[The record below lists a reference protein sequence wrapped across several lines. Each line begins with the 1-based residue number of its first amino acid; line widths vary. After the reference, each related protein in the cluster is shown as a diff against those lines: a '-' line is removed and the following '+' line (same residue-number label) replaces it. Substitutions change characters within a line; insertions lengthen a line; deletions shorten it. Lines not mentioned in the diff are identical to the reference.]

1 MDDLVDRPQTD
12 PPSRTLAS
20 CPECAAQMPAAA
32 VFCPA
37 CGRPMPVA
45 AKAHAKIGILTENI
59 AGALAYFTFLPAVV
73 FLLLKPYSGNRFVR
87 FHSLQ
92 CLLLWG
98 AAILA
103 GLALKVAG
111 LLLLFIP
118 MLGQLFMVVVSVVIV
133 LAAIAIWLVLVVKAA
148 QGEMFKLILLG
159 AFAQK
164 QSDAL

>member
-12 PPSRTLAS
+12 LASRTLVS

-37 CGRPMPVA
+37 CGRAMPVA
-45 AKAHAKIGILTENI
+45 TKAHAKIGILTENI

-73 FLLLKPYSGNRFVR
+73 LLFLKPYSRNRFVR
-87 FHSLQ
+87 FHSVQ

-103 GLALKVAG
+103 GLTLKVAG

-118 MLGQLFMVVVSVVIV
+118 MVGQLFMVVVSVVIV

-148 QGEMFKLILLG
+148 QGEMFRLILLG
-159 AFAQK
+159 TFAQK

>member
-1 MDDLVDRPQTD
+1 
-12 PPSRTLAS
+12 
-20 CPECAAQMPAAA
+20 
-32 VFCPA
+32 
-37 CGRPMPVA
+37 MPVA

-73 FLLLKPYSGNRFVR
+73 FLFLKPYSGNRFVR
-87 FHSLQ
+87 FHAVQ

-118 MLGQLFMVVVSVVIV
+118 MVGQLFMVVVSVVIV

>member
-1 MDDLVDRPQTD
+1 MTVT
-12 PPSRTLAS
+12 
-20 CPECAAQMPAAA
+20 
-32 VFCPA
+32 
-37 CGRPMPVA
+37 

-73 FLLLKPYSGNRFVR
+73 FFFLKPYSGNRFVR
-87 FHSLQ
+87 FHSIQ

-98 AAILA
+98 AAIVA

-118 MLGQLFMVVVSVVIV
+118 MVGQLFMVVVSVVMV

-148 QGEMFKLILLG
+148 QGEMFKLVLLG
-159 AFAQK
+159 NFARK
-164 QSDAL
+164 QADAL